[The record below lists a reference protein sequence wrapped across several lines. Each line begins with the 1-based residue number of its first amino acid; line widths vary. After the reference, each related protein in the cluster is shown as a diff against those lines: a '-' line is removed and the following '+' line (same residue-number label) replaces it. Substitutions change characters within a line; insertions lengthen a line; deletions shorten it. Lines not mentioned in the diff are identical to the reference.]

1 MDNINFNHLVA
12 IDSFKIKYKEDDTLK
27 AMSSKLVEDQIQHE
41 MKTGT
46 IAFIAQGV
54 RQHFRYFERN

>member
-12 IDSFKIKYKEDDTLK
+12 IDSFKIKYKEDDPLK
-27 AMSSKLVEDQIQHE
+27 AMSSKLVEDQIQDE

-46 IAFIAQGV
+46 LAFKASSGKTT
-54 RQHFRYFERN
+54 F